1 MREIENP
8 MVNDKLWREK
18 ETEPKA
24 IDECVGCLED
34 IYVGEAAYKFISITG
49 QTVLVHQ
56 KAECCQQF
64 IADISIC
71 EVAGET

>member
-1 MREIENP
+1 VNDIENP
-8 MVNDKLWREK
+8 MVIDSHWREK
-18 ETEPKA
+18 EAEPKV
-24 IDECVGCLED
+24 IGECVGCLED
-34 IYVGEAAYKFISITG
+34 IYSGEAAYKFVCITG

-71 EVAGET
+71 EVPGET